1 MGKFHWTSPKK
12 KLEEFKE
19 KKMINNITMQ
29 CNAVKDPAKI
39 ENPNLSLVRLRVACN
54 EEKEERETLFI
65 DAFFYGKSADNCL
78 KLVKKGSPL
87 LLVGRLVSR
96 SYENKDGKKVTEI
109 QIAVNNWQLLNR
121 KPKEEKEEKGTYE
134 VPVIEDKDLP
144 F

>member
-1 MGKFHWTSPKK
+1 
-12 KLEEFKE
+12 
-19 KKMINNITMQ
+19 MINTITIQ
-29 CNAVKDPAKI
+29 CNAVKDPVKI

-54 EEKEERETLFI
+54 EEREERETLFI

-78 KLVKKGSPL
+78 KLVEKGSPL

-121 KPKEEKEEKGTYE
+121 RAKEEAKKEEKGTYE

>member
-1 MGKFHWTSPKK
+1 
-12 KLEEFKE
+12 
-19 KKMINNITMQ
+19 MQ
-29 CNAVKDPAKI
+29 CNAVKAPVKI

-54 EEKEERETLFI
+54 EEREERETLFI

-78 KLVKKGSPL
+78 KLVEKGSPL

-96 SYENKDGKKVTEI
+96 SYENKDGKKITEI
-109 QIAVNNWQLLNR
+109 QIAVSNWQLLNR
-121 KPKEEKEEKGTYE
+121 KPKEENKGEKATYE

>member
-1 MGKFHWTSPKK
+1 
-12 KLEEFKE
+12 
-19 KKMINNITMQ
+19 MINSMTMQ

-54 EEKEERETLFI
+54 EEREERETLFI

-78 KLVKKGSPL
+78 KLVEKGSPL
-87 LLVGRLVSR
+87 LLVGRLGSR

-121 KPKEEKEEKGTYE
+121 KPKEEKKEEKGTYE

>member
-1 MGKFHWTSPKK
+1 
-12 KLEEFKE
+12 
-19 KKMINNITMQ
+19 MINTIVIQ
-29 CNAVKDPAKI
+29 CNAVKAPVKI
-39 ENPNLSLVRLRVACN
+39 ESPNLSIVRLRVACN

-78 KLVKKGSPL
+78 KLVEKGSPL
-87 LLVGRLVSR
+87 LLVGRLISR

-121 KPKEEKEEKGTYE
+121 KAKEEKKEEKGTYE
-134 VPVIEDKDLP
+134 VPLIEDKDLP

>member
-1 MGKFHWTSPKK
+1 
-12 KLEEFKE
+12 
-19 KKMINNITMQ
+19 MINTITIQ
-29 CNAVKDPAKI
+29 CNAVKDPVKI
-39 ENPNLSLVRLRVACN
+39 ENPNLSLVRMRVACN

-65 DAFFYGKSADNCL
+65 DSFFYGKSADNCL

-121 KPKEEKEEKGTYE
+121 KPKEEKKEEKGTYE
-134 VPVIEDKDLP
+134 VPAIEDKDLP

>member
-1 MGKFHWTSPKK
+1 
-12 KLEEFKE
+12 
-19 KKMINNITMQ
+19 MINTITMQ

-78 KLVKKGSPL
+78 KLVEKGSPL

-109 QIAVNNWQLLNR
+109 QIAVSNWQLLNR
-121 KPKEEKEEKGTYE
+121 KPKEEPKKEEKGTYE